1 MHSASRGVALA
12 AFFFAVLLPA
22 QSKPA
27 PPQSVFDEQAASQ
40 MLLQL
45 SEALQGHSQKQFLAL
60 FNLDKMKDGEI
71 FKQQI
76 SSFYSQTESIR
87 VHMNLGEITI
97 EGENVTVS
105 VDAEMEAEPR
115 NGGPIARQNE
125 IITFTV
131 ANDGGWK
138 FIDVQPRSFFSL
150 P

>member
-60 FNLDKMKDGEI
+60 FDLERMKDGEI

-76 SSFYSQTESIR
+76 SSFG
-87 VHMNLGEITI
+87 M
-97 EGENVTVS
+97 
-105 VDAEMEAEPR
+105 
-115 NGGPIARQNE
+115 
-125 IITFTV
+125 
-131 ANDGGWK
+131 
-138 FIDVQPRSFFSL
+138 
-150 P
+150 